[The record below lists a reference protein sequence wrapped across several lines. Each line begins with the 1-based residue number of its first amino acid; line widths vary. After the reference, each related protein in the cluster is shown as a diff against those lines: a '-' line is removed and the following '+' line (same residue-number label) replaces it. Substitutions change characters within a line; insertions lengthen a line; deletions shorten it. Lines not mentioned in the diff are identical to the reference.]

1 MFCQICNKNPATV
14 HLTEIQD
21 NRSSEL
27 HVCQACAQEKG
38 LTPQV
43 GSKKFSISELLA
55 GMVDGM
61 ATAEEEKVGPV
72 QCPSC
77 GMHYTAF
84 KETGRLGC
92 AQCYATFQAKLRPL
106 LRRIHGSTRHSGK
119 HPAADGEAVART
131 RQVQRLQDELQR
143 AIDQEDFER
152 AAELRDRIRTLDAVE
167 PRPRGSALRP
177 GSPAPRQ
184 GNSAPGKG

>member
-14 HLTEIQD
+14 HFTEIQD

-27 HVCQACAQEKG
+27 HVCQSCAAEKG

-61 ATAEEEKVGPV
+61 ATGEEEKVGPV
-72 QCPSC
+72 QCPTC

-92 AQCYATFQAKLRPL
+92 ASCYGAFHAKLRPL
-106 LRRIHGSTRHSGK
+106 LRRIHGSTRHAGK

-143 AIDQEDFER
+143 AIDREDFER
-152 AAELRDRIRTLDAVE
+152 AAELRDRIKHLEVAT
-167 PRPRGSALRP
+167 PRP
-177 GSPAPRQ
+177 
-184 GNSAPGKG
+184 GNSAKSSG